1 MGRNVTIGFFGQVIF
16 FLYIYIYIYIYM
28 CVFVFC
34 VECGYICKISICV
47 TDNQPVITD
56 FMKAIS
62 MNADWPL

>member
-1 MGRNVTIGFFGQVIF
+1 
-16 FLYIYIYIYIYM
+16 M

-34 VECGYICKISICV
+34 VECGYIGKISICV